1 MFNKRRKRKD
11 TPESAEAETPEQT
24 PAPEEQALGGETEAP
39 APEPEAPEVAP
50 LGGEPSP
57 ESAETPPTIG
67 DEVGRLKEQLVRAQA
82 EVVNIQKRMQ
92 REFEQRL
99 RYAIQEF
106 AIDIVGVLDHLH
118 RAMEHLRTSDSEE
131 VKGFLQGAELI
142 EKEFNGALAR
152 HDVERIAAK
161 GQPFDP
167 DLHDALAMQP
177 SADVEPGI
185 VIEET
190 RAGYKLKDR
199 VIRPAQVIVSRAPDD
214 AAPAD
219 GGESAGEEQPAE
231 DEQPPEP
238 PGQDEG

>member
-50 LGGEPSP
+50 LEGEGERP
-57 ESAETPPTIG
+57 EPPTIG
-67 DEVGRLKEQLVRAQA
+67 GEVTRLKEQLVRAQA

-152 HDVERIAAK
+152 HDVERIPAK
-161 GQPFDP
+161 GEPFDP

-214 AAPAD
+214 AAAPAD
-219 GGESAGEEQPAE
+219 DGESAGEGQPAE

-238 PGQDEG
+238 PGEDEG